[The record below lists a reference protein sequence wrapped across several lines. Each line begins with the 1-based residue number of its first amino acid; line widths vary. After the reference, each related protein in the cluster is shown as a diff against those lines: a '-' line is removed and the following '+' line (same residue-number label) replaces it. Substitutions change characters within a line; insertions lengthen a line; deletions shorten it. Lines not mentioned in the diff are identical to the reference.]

1 MKPESNST
9 LALEPVQS
17 RAMTAGDSQR
27 SIMDVIARAASDP
40 NVDVGKM
47 ERLYAMLKEEKAAIA
62 EQKFNED
69 MRKVQ
74 MDMPR
79 IVKDAKNPQN
89 NSRYVLLET
98 LSKVAVP
105 IYTANGFSLIF
116 SEGESANPAKI
127 RVLCEVKHEGGHT
140 RVYHLDLSPDD
151 TGAKGNAS
159 KTKIHGEGSTFSY
172 GQRYL
177 MKLIFNLTIMGE
189 DDDGN
194 QGNRPK
200 PQGASSIGGA
210 VDDRANK
217 RKMVD
222 LTRDISAVDGY
233 ALTDADKGIINQYLW
248 DESFIAPEENLA
260 GLAGKRLA
268 EVVAKLEA
276 RPQ

>member
-1 MKPESNST
+1 MKDNNSNLT
-9 LALEPVQS
+9 LEPSQGGPLAVN
-17 RAMTAGDSQR
+17 DSQQ
-27 SIMDVIARAASDP
+27 SIMSVIGRAASDP

-62 EQKFNED
+62 EQKFNEA

-74 MDMPR
+74 MEMPR
-79 IVKDAKNPQN
+79 IVKDAKNPQT
-89 NSRYVLLET
+89 NSRYVQLET
-98 LSKVAVP
+98 LSKAAVP

-127 RVLCEVKHEGGHT
+127 RVMCEVKHEGGHT
-140 RVYHLDLSPDD
+140 RTYHLDLSPDD

-177 MKLIFNLTIMGE
+177 MKLIFNLTIVGE

-194 QGNRPK
+194 QGNKPK
-200 PQGASSIGGA
+200 SPGASSLGGA
-210 VDDRANK
+210 VDDRDLK
-217 RKMVD
+217 WKLVD
-222 LTRDISAVDGY
+222 FFRTKFAIQGRAITEDQKAKISQD
-233 ALTDADKGIINQYLW
+233 LI
-248 DESFIAPEENLA
+248 DEGFITPDETLA
-260 GLAGKRLA
+260 TLAGKRLA

-276 RPQ
+276 RR